1 MAFNLE
7 KCGND
12 VNVQQQGIIKLA
24 GYTDLME
31 QSVVIKNYDSM
42 TK

>member
-1 MAFNLE
+1 MGFNLE

-24 GYTDLME
+24 GYIYLME
-31 QSVVIKNYDSM
+31 
-42 TK
+42 

>member
-7 KCGND
+7 KCGSD

-24 GYTDLME
+24 RSTYLME
-31 QSVVIKNYDSM
+31 
-42 TK
+42 

>member
-24 GYTDLME
+24 GYIYSME
-31 QSVVIKNYDSM
+31 
-42 TK
+42 